1 MIYSSNYHSPA
12 AKARHCSK
20 GFTQFA
26 PPSCLRVLLVCAML
40 FITLGTRADD
50 YKEVGQLRYQCNSDN
65 KTATLFNVSS
75 TSKPAEGAAL
85 TIPETI
91 VVDGTTYT
99 VTALNANCLSTE
111 NGCPLL
117 GSITLPS
124 TVKTIGENAFKGQS
138 KLTSVNFPDVETI
151 TGGAFSGCTS
161 LKEATLG
168 IYSTVKGQDNKFI
181 FDNDVPLEK
190 LTLSRAETDKSTN
203 DKDDVKGIIFQ
214 SLTNLKELHLPA
226 LKTLIW
232 RGDFNNYK
240 ALTTID
246 APLLENIPSQTFIS
260 CDELDSVYLPSV
272 KEIEGGGAFYNCKKL
287 RGIYCPVCTKVG
299 NSFVSGTPNL
309 KTLNFPA
316 MKDVG
321 EFWFSGISSVTTINL
336 PNAENLG
343 NDAFYACTSL
353 TDLRAPKVK
362 TIGSYAFY
370 NCSSL
375 TSVNMP
381 YVTSIGSTAFSQC
394 TKLSSV
400 NLPEL
405 QSMSGE
411 SFAGDVLLTELH
423 LPKLTTLLNTG
434 ISIPNIRVLDL
445 PELTNRGS
453 SNLIANNAQ
462 GNTTLEEVNAPKLE
476 TLNAGDFAGCTN
488 LKKVNVEAAKTISGS
503 AFQGCTSLESL
514 SLPNATSIEY
524 SAFAG
529 CTALKYL
536 DLPSATSIAG
546 GALSGCTAL
555 EYLHLGP
562 EIKDVSGGQI
572 FISNDALTHDVHIKL
587 DYKGGVITAPTYLD
601 AQKKDV
607 YIYHVDYSL
616 LNSYMNADTWKN
628 FIFERTLDDASETK
642 FTNGRY
648 YFSLKRALKPG
659 EWSTLVLPFSLTD
672 TEVKAMFGDNVKL
685 AKYTGSTKNYEDGY
699 ILNFEKTETITA
711 GEPVLICGADEKSD
725 NTYLAGKLLLGT
737 DDNRGTYVE
746 SAVSMTDPTTD
757 TNNQFN
763 LKGTYIHNA
772 SFIQAGDY
780 YLGSGNSLHHAK
792 SAKALGS
799 ARMVVRYEGKNP
811 QAKLAALN
819 FDGVTT
825 GIDEVR
831 MDNDTREAL
840 TGSSSA
846 PAYNLNGQRVGS
858 GYKGIIIINGK
869 KILRH

>member
-1 MIYSSNYHSPA
+1 
-12 AKARHCSK
+12 
-20 GFTQFA
+20 
-26 PPSCLRVLLVCAML
+26 ML

-50 YKEVGQLRYQCNSDN
+50 YKEVGHLGYLCNSDN
-65 KTATLFNVSS
+65 KTATLVTASVNNVPKL
-75 TSKPAEGAAL
+75 TEGAAL

-91 VVDGTTYT
+91 DVDGTIYT
-99 VTALNANCLSTE
+99 VTALYANCLSTSA
-111 NGCPLL
+111 GCPLL
-117 GSITLPS
+117 SSITLPS

-138 KLTSVNFPDVETI
+138 MLTSVNFPDVETI
-151 TGGAFSGCTS
+151 VGGAFSGCTS
-161 LKEATLG
+161 LKEAYLG
-168 IYSTVKGQDNKFI
+168 IYTTVNSTDGYFSI
-181 FDNDVPLEK
+181 FDNDVPLDK
-190 LTLSRAETDKSTN
+190 LTLSRAETDKSIH

-226 LKTLIW
+226 LKTLKW

-246 APLLENIPSQTFIS
+246 APLLENIPSETFIS
-260 CDELDSVYLPSV
+260 CDELDSVYLPGV
-272 KEIEGGGAFYNCKKL
+272 KEIDGGGAFYKCNKL

-299 NSFVSGTPNL
+299 NSFVSGTSNL

-336 PNAENLG
+336 PNAESIG

-353 TDLRAPKVK
+353 TKLDAPKVK
-362 TIGSYAFY
+362 TIGSNAFAY
-370 NCSSL
+370 CSSL

-381 YVTSIGSTAFSQC
+381 NVTSIGSTAFRQC

-400 NLPEL
+400 NMPEL
-405 QSMSGE
+405 QSMYGE
-411 SFAGDVLLTELH
+411 SFDGDVLLTELH
-423 LPKLTTLLNTG
+423 LPKLTTLLSCG
-434 ISIPNIRVLDL
+434 FYLPNIRILDL
-445 PELTNRGS
+445 PELTTRENF
-453 SNLIANNAQ
+453 NLIANNAQ
-462 GNTTLEEVNAPKLE
+462 GSTTLEEVNAPKLE
-476 TLNAGDFAGCTN
+476 TLNAGDFANCTN

-503 AFQGCTSLESL
+503 AFQGCTSLDSL
-514 SLPNATSIEY
+514 SLPNATSITDG
-524 SAFAG
+524 AFM
-529 CTALKYL
+529 
-536 DLPSATSIAG
+536 
-546 GALSGCTAL
+546 GCTAL

-562 EIKDVSGGQI
+562 GITDVSGGKI
-572 FISNDALTHDVHIKL
+572 FLSSNDLRHDVHIKL
-587 DYKGGVITAPTYLD
+587 DYKDGVITESQYLG
-601 AQKKDV
+601 AQKDR
-607 YIYHVDYSL
+607 YIFHVDYSRL
-616 LNSYMNADTWKN
+616 HDYMNNDTWKN

-659 EWSTLVLPFSLTD
+659 EWSTLVLPFSLNAD
-672 TEVKAMFGDNVKL
+672 EVKAMFGDNVKL
-685 AKYTGSTKNYEDGY
+685 AKYIGSTQKSADGY

-737 DDNRGTYVE
+737 DDNRGSDVE

-757 TNNQFN
+757 TSNQFN

-780 YLGSGNSLHHAK
+780 YLGNGNALHHAK

-799 ARMVVRYEGKNP
+799 ARMVVRYEGNNP

>member
-12 AKARHCSK
+12 AKERHRSK

-26 PPSCLRVLLVCAML
+26 PPSCLRILLVCAML

-65 KTATLFNVSS
+65 KTATLVQVSS
-75 TSKPAEGAAL
+75 TSKPAEGTAL
-85 TIPETI
+85 IIPETI
-91 VVDGTTYT
+91 DVDGTTYT

-124 TVKTIGENAFKGQS
+124 TVKTIGENAFKGQTM
-138 KLTSVNFPDVETI
+138 LTSVNFPYVETI
-151 TGGAFSGCTS
+151 AGGAFSGCTS
-161 LKEATLG
+161 LKEAYLG
-168 IYSTVKGQDNKFI
+168 IYTTVTGQDNKFI
-181 FDNDVPLEK
+181 FDTDGPLEK
-190 LTLSRAETDKSTN
+190 LTLSRAETDKSIN
-203 DKDDVKGIIFQ
+203 DNDDVKGFDFPP
-214 SLTNLKELHLPA
+214 LTNLKELHLPA

-232 RGDFNNYK
+232 RGDFDNYK

-272 KEIEGGGAFYNCKKL
+272 KEIDGGGAFYNCKKL

-299 NSFVSGTPNL
+299 NSFVSGTSNL

-316 MKDVG
+316 IKDVG

-336 PNAENLG
+336 PNAENIG
-343 NDAFYACTSL
+343 KDAFYGCTSL

-362 TIGSYAFY
+362 TIGDYAFY
-370 NCSSL
+370 NCNSL

-381 YVTSIGSTAFSQC
+381 YVTSIGITAFSQC

-400 NLPEL
+400 ILPEL

-411 SFAGDVLLTELH
+411 SFNGDVLLTELH
-423 LPKLTTLLNTG
+423 LPKLTTLLNG
-434 ISIPNIRVLDL
+434 GLYIPNIRILDL
-445 PELTNRGS
+445 PELTTRDN

-488 LKKVNVEAAKTISGS
+488 LKKVNVEAAKTISGG
-503 AFQGCTSLESL
+503 AFSGCTSLDSL
-514 SLPNATSIEY
+514 DLPNATSITDG
-524 SAFAG
+524 AFMG

-536 DLPSATSIAG
+536 
-546 GALSGCTAL
+546 
-555 EYLHLGP
+555 HLGP
-562 EIKDVSGGQI
+562 EITDVSGGKI
-572 FISNDALTHDVHIKL
+572 FISGNTLDHDVHIKL
-587 DYKGGVITAPTYLD
+587 DYKGGVITGSQYLG
-601 AQKKDV
+601 AQKDW
-607 YIYHVDYSL
+607 YIFHVDYSRL
-616 LNSYMNADTWKN
+616 HDYMNNDTWKN
-628 FIFERTLDDASETK
+628 FIFERTLDDASETQ

-659 EWSTLVLPFSLTD
+659 EWSTLVLPFSLRAE
-672 TEVKAMFGDNVKL
+672 EVKAMFGDNVKL
-685 AKYTGSTKNYEDGY
+685 AKYTGSTKNTENGY

-711 GEPVLICGADEKSD
+711 GEPVLICGANEKSD

-737 DDNRGTYVE
+737 DDNRGSDVVST
-746 SAVSMTDPTTD
+746 VSMTDPTTD
-757 TNNQFN
+757 TSNQFN

-780 YLGSGNSLHHAK
+780 YFGSGNALHHAK

-846 PAYNLNGQRVGS
+846 PAYNLNGQRVS
-858 GYKGIIIINGK
+858 NSYKGIIIINGK
-869 KILRH
+869 KILKH

>member
-1 MIYSSNYHSPA
+1 
-12 AKARHCSK
+12 
-20 GFTQFA
+20 
-26 PPSCLRVLLVCAML
+26 ML

-50 YKEVGQLRYQCNSDN
+50 YKEVGQLRYQCNSDDN
-65 KTATLFNVSS
+65 TATLVQVSS
-75 TSKPAEGAAL
+75 TSTLSEGAAL
-85 TIPETI
+85 TIPKTI
-91 VVDGTTYT
+91 DVDGTTYT

-151 TGGAFSGCTS
+151 VGGAFSGCTS
-161 LKEATLG
+161 LKEASLG
-168 IYSTVKGQDNKFI
+168 IYSTVKGQDNNKFI
-181 FDNDVPLEK
+181 FDNNVPLEK

-214 SLTNLKELHLPA
+214 SLTNLKELYLPA
-226 LKTLIW
+226 LKTLNW

-246 APLLENIPSQTFIS
+246 APLLENIPSETFIS
-260 CDELDSVYLPSV
+260 CDELDSVYLPGV
-272 KEIEGGGAFYNCKKL
+272 KEIDGGAAFYKCNKL
-287 RGIYCPVCTKVG
+287 RGIFCPACTSVG
-299 NSFVSGTPNL
+299 NSFVSETPNL

-336 PNAENLG
+336 PNAENIG

-353 TDLRAPKVK
+353 TDLRAPNVK

-400 NLPEL
+400 ILPEL

-411 SFAGDVLLTELH
+411 SFAGDLLLTELH

-562 EIKDVSGGQI
+562 EIKDVSQGQI
-572 FISNDALTHDVHIKL
+572 FISNDALTHDVHIKF
-587 DYKGGVITAPTYLD
+587 DYKDGVIIAPQYLS
-601 AQKKDV
+601 QHKDV

-616 LNSYMNADTWKN
+616 LHDYMNNDTWKN
-628 FIFERTLDDASETK
+628 FIFERTLDDASETQ

-648 YFSLKRALKPG
+648 YFSLKRALKPA
-659 EWSTLVLPFSLTD
+659 EWSTLVLPFSLSAD
-672 TEVKAMFGDNVKL
+672 EVKAMFGNNVKL
-685 AKYTGSTKNYEDGY
+685 AKYTGSTKKSEDGY
-699 ILNFEKTETITA
+699 ILNFDKTETITA

-737 DDNRGTYVE
+737 DENRGSDVVST
-746 SAVSMTDPTTD
+746 VSMTDPTTD

-780 YLGSGNSLHHAK
+780 YLGSGNALHHAK

-840 TGSSSA
+840 TGNSSA

-858 GYKGIIIINGK
+858 GYKGIIIINGN

>member
-1 MIYSSNYHSPA
+1 
-12 AKARHCSK
+12 
-20 GFTQFA
+20 
-26 PPSCLRVLLVCAML
+26 ML

-65 KTATLFNVSS
+65 KTATLVQVSS
-75 TSKPAEGAAL
+75 TSTLSEGAAL
-85 TIPETI
+85 IIPETI
-91 VVDGTTYT
+91 DVDGTTYT
-99 VTALNANCLSTE
+99 VTALNDSCLSKE

-117 GSITLPS
+117 SSITLPS

-151 TGGAFSGCTS
+151 VGGAFSGCTS

-181 FDNDVPLEK
+181 FDTDVPLEK

-226 LKTLIW
+226 LKTLKW

-246 APLLENIPSQTFIS
+246 APLLENIPSETFIS
-260 CDELDSVYLPSV
+260 CDELDSVYLPGV
-272 KEIEGGGAFYNCKKL
+272 KEIDGGAAFYNCKKL
-287 RGIYCPVCTKVG
+287 RGIYCPACTRVG

-336 PNAENLG
+336 PNAENIG

-353 TDLRAPKVK
+353 TKLDAPKVK

-375 TSVNMP
+375 PSVDMR

-400 NLPEL
+400 NMPEL

-453 SNLIANNAQ
+453 SNLIANNSQ
-462 GNTTLEEVNAPKLE
+462 TNTTLEEVNAPKLE

-488 LKKVNVEAAKTISGS
+488 LKKVNVEAAKTISES

-514 SLPNATSIEY
+514 SLPNATSIKY
-524 SAFAG
+524 LAFAG

-536 DLPSATSIAG
+536 DLPNATSIAG
-546 GALSGCTAL
+546 GALSGCNAL

-562 EIKDVSGGQI
+562 GITDVSQGQI
-572 FISNDALTHDVHIKL
+572 YISNGTLKHDVHIKL
-587 DYKGGVITAPTYLD
+587 DYKDGVITAPTYLD

-607 YIYHVDYSL
+607 YIYHVDYSRL
-616 LNSYMNADTWKN
+616 HDYMNADTWKN
-628 FIFERTLDDASETK
+628 FIFERTLDDASETQ

-659 EWSTLVLPFSLTD
+659 EWSTLVLPFSLTAD
-672 TEVKAMFGDNVKL
+672 EVKKMFGNNVKL
-685 AKYTGSTKNYEDGY
+685 AKYIGSTQKSADGY

-737 DDNRGTYVE
+737 DDNRGNDVE

-757 TNNQFN
+757 TSNQFN

-780 YLGSGNSLHHAK
+780 YLGSGNALHHAK

-799 ARMVVRYEGKNP
+799 ARMVVRYEGNNP
-811 QAKLAALN
+811 KAKLAALN

-840 TGSSSA
+840 TGSISA